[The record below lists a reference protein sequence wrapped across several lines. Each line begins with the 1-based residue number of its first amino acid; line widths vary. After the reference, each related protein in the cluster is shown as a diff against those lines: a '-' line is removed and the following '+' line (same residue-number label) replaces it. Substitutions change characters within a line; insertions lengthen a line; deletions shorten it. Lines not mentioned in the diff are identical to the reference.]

1 MILAALIQPFFLAQA
16 HGDHAPAAVAAEAAH
31 GAAAHAT
38 EAAHGAAAHA
48 ADSSLPAMFGLDGAA
63 FLAQLIVF
71 FIVFF
76 ILKKYAFG
84 PVTDILEQRRRR
96 IEQSITD
103 AERIKAQLAE
113 AEVRQ
118 QEILDKAHSQAKK
131 LIEEAKT
138 SSAALSDRKT
148 QEAIRE
154 AEQIIAK
161 ANAATLTERNKM
173 FAELKSELGQLV
185 VDTTA
190 LVTGKVLTDEDRR
203 RLNSEISK
211 DLAASGN

>member
-1 MILAALIQPFFLAQA
+1 MILAALYHHFVLAA
-16 HGDHAPAAVAAEAAH
+16 AAPHGEAGYPAA
-31 GAAAHAT
+31 GA
-38 EAAHGAAAHA
+38 
-48 ADSSLPAMFGLDGAA
+48 DGNMLGISGPA

-76 ILKKYAFG
+76 LLKKFAFG
-84 PVTDILEQRRRR
+84 PITDVLEQRRRR
-96 IEQSITD
+96 IEQSMAD

-118 QEILDKAHSQAKK
+118 QEILDKAHAQAKK
-131 LIEEAKT
+131 LIDEAKA

-161 ANAATLTERNKM
+161 ANAATSAERAKM
-173 FAELKSELGQLV
+173 FADLKAELGQLV

-190 LVTGKVLTDEDRR
+190 LVTGKVLTEEDKR
-203 RLNSEISK
+203 RLNSQVSQ
-211 DLAASGN
+211 DLAASSR